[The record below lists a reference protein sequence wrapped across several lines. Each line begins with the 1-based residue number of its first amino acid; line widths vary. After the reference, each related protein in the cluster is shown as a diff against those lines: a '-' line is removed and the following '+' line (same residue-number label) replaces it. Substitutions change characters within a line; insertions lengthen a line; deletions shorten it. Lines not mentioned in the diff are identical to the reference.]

1 MILSSSLCI
10 SVLYLLGSEFEH
22 EFARRTILFDDVI
35 MLLSK
40 IEMKI
45 SRAHSLQTKFMKN
58 FDEQTDEA
66 AEDDIDA
73 VQKQMKDFIKRLYAE
88 AEVPVLGSGRGPT
101 GQLICKMFHDAHR
114 AEIMPFEQDDNSNIF
129 PKAEAREFVLRTCVG
144 RPYPYSQSGPQRMY
158 CRVTDNE
165 FRVASAFT
173 IDKQFL

>member
-1 MILSSSLCI
+1 
-10 SVLYLLGSEFEH
+10 
-22 EFARRTILFDDVI
+22 
-35 MLLSK
+35 
-40 IEMKI
+40 
-45 SRAHSLQTKFMKN
+45 MKN
-58 FDEQTDEA
+58 FDEQTEEA
-66 AEDDIDA
+66 ADDDIDA
-73 VQKQMKDFIKRLYAE
+73 VQIQMKDFIKRLYID

-114 AEIMPFEQDDNSNIF
+114 AEIMPFEQDDNNINIF
-129 PKAEAREFVLRTCVG
+129 PKAESREFVLRTCVG